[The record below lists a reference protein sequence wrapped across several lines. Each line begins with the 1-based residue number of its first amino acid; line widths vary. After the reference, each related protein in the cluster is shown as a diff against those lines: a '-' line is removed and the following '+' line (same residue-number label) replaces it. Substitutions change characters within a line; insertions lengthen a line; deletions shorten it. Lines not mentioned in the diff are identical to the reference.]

1 MNFRYGVMQGR
12 LSKIIDNKIQAF
24 PKKYWRF
31 EFEKAKKLGLKSIEW
46 TLDYKDLYKN
56 PLLTNRGQ
64 KEIKKL
70 SKKYQIKINSLT
82 GDCFMQKPFWKGKN
96 NQILLLDLKNI
107 INSCKKLN
115 IKFIV
120 IPLVDNGSIKNN
132 IEKKNLINSCNKI
145 IRYFYKSNLKLV
157 FESDLPPKK
166 LKNFISN
173 FNKDY
178 FGINYDVGNSAALGY
193 NIDDEFKYYGKYIS
207 NIHIKD
213 RLKKGKTIRLGEGNA
228 NFIKLYKNLKRI
240 KYTNDLILQTARSK
254 NNQHM
259 NEIKINLNYLRKF
272 HNE

>member
-1 MNFRYGVMQGR
+1 MD
-12 LSKIIDNKIQAF
+12 LSKI
-24 PKKYWRF
+24 
-31 EFEKAKKLGLKSIEW
+31 KS
-46 TLDYKDLYKN
+46 K
-56 PLLTNRGQ
+56 
-64 KEIKKL
+64 
-70 SKKYQIKINSLT
+70 
-82 GDCFMQKPFWKGKN
+82 
-96 NQILLLDLKNI
+96 
-107 INSCKKLN
+107 
-115 IKFIV
+115 
-120 IPLVDNGSIKNN
+120 
-132 IEKKNLINSCNKI
+132 KKNLINSCNKI

-157 FESDLPPKK
+157 FESDFPPKK

-173 FNKDY
+173 FNKNY

-193 NIDDEFKYYGKYIS
+193 NIDEEFKCYGKYIS

>member
-1 MNFRYGVMQGR
+1 MNFSYGVMQGR

-24 PKKYWRF
+24 PKKHWRL
-31 EFEKAKKLGLKSIEW
+31 EFSRAKKLGLKSIEW

-56 PLLTNRGQ
+56 PILTYRGR
-64 KEIKKL
+64 KEIKQI
-70 SKKYQIKINSLT
+70 SKKYKIKINSLT
-82 GDCFMQKPFWKGKN
+82 GDCFMQKPFWKIKN
-96 NQILLLDLKNI
+96 NQKLLFDLKNI

-145 IRYFYKSNLKLV
+145 IKYLIKSNLKLV

-173 FNKDY
+173 FNKAL

-193 NIDDEFKYYGKYIS
+193 DIDDEFKCYGKYIS

-213 RLKKGKTIRLGEGNA
+213 RLKNGKTIRLGEGNA
-228 NFIKLYKNLKRI
+228 NFKKLFKNLKKIR
-240 KYTNDLILQTARSK
+240 YTNDLILQTARSK
-254 NNQHM
+254 TNHHM
-259 NEIKINLNYLRKF
+259 NEVRINLNYLKKF

>member
-1 MNFRYGVMQGR
+1 MNFSYGVMQGR

-24 PKKYWRF
+24 PKKHWRL
-31 EFEKAKKLGLKSIEW
+31 EFSRAKKLGLKSIEW

-56 PLLTNRGQ
+56 PILTYRGR
-64 KEIKKL
+64 KEIKQI
-70 SKKYQIKINSLT
+70 SKKYKIKINSLT
-82 GDCFMQKPFWKGKN
+82 GDCFMQKPFWKIKN
-96 NQILLLDLKNI
+96 NQELLFDLKNI
-107 INSCKKLN
+107 IESCKKLN

-157 FESDLPPKK
+157 FECDFPPKK

-173 FNKDY
+173 FNKEY
-178 FGINYDVGNSAALGY
+178 FGINYDVGNSAAQGY
-193 NIDDEFKYYGKYIS
+193 NIDDEFKCYGKYIS

-240 KYTNDLILQTARSK
+240 KYANDLILQTARSK

-259 NEIKINLNYLRKF
+259 NEIKINLNYLKKF